1 MINGFPRSKHLNKAT
16 VIICMCFFV
25 FGCLNNDVLEGDRL
39 EIYPD
44 PLNKSLTLK
53 GKKINLGVQQS
64 ISAINQVDHGPTHQ
78 FKHASFGT
86 ALSKEWETSV
96 LKAGSL
102 SAPVFTKNSLFIIDG
117 EANLISFDFTGKKVW
132 MTDLGPNSE
141 GRQKSQHSG
150 GLAVHGGKIYALTGF
165 GEIIALDVS
174 NGTILW
180 RRKFDSPFRGPLA
193 IKNNKLY
200 FVTANDLAVAMSP
213 QGKILWSLEGPTKP
227 TIIGKGVA
235 PASSG
240 NRVYLPFSAGVLKA
254 VRSSNGSE
262 VWSRSFDD
270 AKKGEAKAVIGD
282 FGGSPIIKSGKIF
295 LVSVSG
301 QLLKVDSQSG
311 KIVWKAPIGSHSTP
325 LIVGGSVFI
334 VSSSGKLVRLSEKS
348 GTIFWSREINSNDKK
363 KVQYFGPTLAGEH
376 LWMTGTDGILRKF
389 EPESGEQVGYYK
401 FNGPALYRPFAA
413 HSKLF
418 VIRRSGKLIAFK

>member
-1 MINGFPRSKHLNKAT
+1 MINGFPRLKHLKRAT
-16 VIICMCFFV
+16 VVICICFLV
-25 FGCLNNDVLEGDRL
+25 FGCIKNDALEGDRL

-53 GKKINLGVQQS
+53 GKRINLGEQQS
-64 ISAINQVDHGPTHQ
+64 ITSIHQVDYGPTHQ
-78 FKHASFGT
+78 FKHSSFGT
-86 ALSKEWETSV
+86 SLSKDWETSV
-96 LKAGSL
+96 LKAGSV
-102 SAPVFTKNSLFIIDG
+102 SAPVFTKSSLFIIDG
-117 EANLISFDFTGKKVW
+117 EANLVSFDLTGTKVW

-141 GRQKSQHSG
+141 GRQKSHHSG
-150 GLAVHGGKIYALTGF
+150 GLAVHGEKIFALTGF
-165 GEIIALDVS
+165 GEIFALDVS

-180 RRKFDSPFRGPLA
+180 RRKFDSPFRGPPV
-193 IKNNKLY
+193 IKNNRLY

-213 QGKILWSLEGPTKP
+213 QGKILWSLEGPTKS

-240 NRVYLPFSAGVLKA
+240 NKVYLPFSAGVLKV

-295 LVSVSG
+295 LVSMSG
-301 QLLKVDSQSG
+301 QLLTVDSQTG
-311 KIVWKAPIGSHSTP
+311 KIVWKAPIGSRSTP

-334 VSSSGKLVRLSEKS
+334 VSASGKLVRFSEKS

-363 KVQYFGPTLAGEH
+363 RFQYFGPTLAGEH
-376 LWMTGTDGILRKF
+376 LWITGTDGILRKF
-389 EPESGEQVGYYK
+389 HPASGEQVGYYK
-401 FNGPALYRPFAA
+401 LNGPALYRPFAA